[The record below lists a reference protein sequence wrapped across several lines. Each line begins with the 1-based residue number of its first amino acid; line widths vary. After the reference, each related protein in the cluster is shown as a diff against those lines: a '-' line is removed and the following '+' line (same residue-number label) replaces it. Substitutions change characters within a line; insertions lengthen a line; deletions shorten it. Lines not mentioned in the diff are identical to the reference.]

1 VSASEPSES
10 LEAVAAPRRAS
21 LAIRAGL
28 GVLALFAEKSFL
40 DLFVDFDR
48 ASTEPGLAAL
58 LRAAQHFGF
67 RFAVSFAIALAF
79 LVIVRS
85 DPVLLALNREARA
98 APFRPKW
105 LVANLLLLAAMA
117 EILYRLYGGHGIR
130 PPFAPLAATLLVL
143 AGASVAALTLAL
155 APWNLWQRGAVAI
168 GRRWGYAAAA
178 AIAATAAI
186 TWSQDLWAPT
196 AQLTFEL
203 VRLVLAPIL
212 PGLQADPATRVLRA
226 PHFAVA
232 VYWVCSGLEGV
243 GLMLAFL
250 SVWLLYF
257 KREYRF
263 PRALILIPMGVVLI
277 FALNVLRIAAL
288 VLIGNAG
295 FPKAALFGFHS
306 EAGWIAFSCAA
317 CGLAFLSLRW
327 RSLSTLP
334 QSEMRSA
341 SHTDNPTADNPT
353 AAYLLPFL
361 GVLAAGILARSLTG
375 TFETWYALRLP
386 VAVAALL
393 TYRSRLASLDWRFS
407 WRGVGVGIGVFV
419 IWLGAARLL
428 LAPHGIPA
436 PLAAMSG
443 FSRAAWV
450 ASRAVTA
457 VLVIPMVEE
466 LAYRGYLMRRLV
478 SQDFEAVSFQSVGM
492 TPLIVSAIAFGAV
505 HGAMWLPAMV
515 AGGAYGF
522 VAMRTGRL
530 GESVAAHTVTNALL
544 AASVLAGGAWRLW

>member
-1 VSASEPSES
+1 MSATQPSKS
-10 LEAVAAPRRAS
+10 LEPVAAARRGS
-21 LAIRAGL
+21 LAARAGL
-28 GVLALFAEKSFL
+28 GVLALFVEKSFL

-48 ASTEPGLAAL
+48 ASAEPGLAAL

-79 LVIVRS
+79 LVFVRS
-85 DPVLLALNREARA
+85 DPALLALNREARA

-117 EILYRLYGGHGIR
+117 EILYRLYGGHGIP
-130 PPFAPLAATLLVL
+130 PPFAPLAFTLLVL
-143 AGASVAALTLAL
+143 AGASVAALALAL
-155 APWNLWQRGAVAI
+155 GPWSLWRQGAVAV

-203 VRLVLAPIL
+203 VKLVLTPIL
-212 PGLQADPATRVLRA
+212 PGLQADAATRVLRT

-232 VYWVCSGLEGV
+232 VMWLCSGLEGV

-250 SVWLLYF
+250 SVWLVYF
-257 KREYRF
+257 RREYRF
-263 PRALILIPMGVVLI
+263 PHALLLIPAGVVLV

-295 FPKAALFGFHS
+295 YPKAALFGFHS
-306 EAGWIAFSCAA
+306 EAGWIAFNCAA
-317 CGLAFLSLRW
+317 CGIAFLSLRC
-327 RSLSTLP
+327 RSLSSMP
-334 QSEMRSA
+334 RSDMRSA
-341 SHTDNPTADNPT
+341 SLTDNPT
-353 AAYLLPFL
+353 AAYLVPFL
-361 GVLAAGILARSLTG
+361 GALAAGILSRSLTG
-375 TFETWYALRLP
+375 TFETWYALRLL

-393 TYRSRLASLDWRFS
+393 AYRSRLASLDWRFS
-407 WRGVGVGIGVFV
+407 WRGVTVGVGVFV
-419 IWLGAARLL
+419 IWLVAARLL

-443 FSRAAWV
+443 FSRAAWI

-457 VLVIPMVEE
+457 VLVIPIVEE

-478 SQDFEAVSFQSVGM
+478 SADFEAVSFRSVGM
-492 TPLIVSAIAFGAV
+492 TPLIVSAVAFGAV
-505 HGAMWLPAMV
+505 HGPMWLPGMV
-515 AGGAYGF
+515 AGGAYGL
-522 VAMRTGRL
+522 VAMRTGRM
-530 GESVAAHTVTNALL
+530 GESVAAHAVTNALL
-544 AASVLAGGAWRLW
+544 AACVLAGGAWQLW